1 MYKHNISSSNTA
13 TSGASNLFDSSFYF
27 MTSDFRVY
35 KVLDNNGG
43 TAFSGS
49 EPTSE
54 STSAFALGG
63 YVLKYMYKIS
73 ASDALSLI
81 PLTSYLC
88 QPTQLCVDPAT
99 DGAIESLVVTGGS
112 GYTDGTYYAQ
122 YLVMEQIKEHH
133 LVQ

>member
-13 TSGASNLFDSSFYF
+13 TSGASNLFDSTFYF
-27 MTSDFRVY
+27 MTSDNRVY

-73 ASDALSLI
+73 LLMQPSLT
-81 PLTSYLC
+81 PLTSYLY
-88 QPTQLCVDPAT
+88 QLTQL
-99 DGAIESLVVTGGS
+99 
-112 GYTDGTYYAQ
+112 
-122 YLVMEQIKEHH
+122 
-133 LVQ
+133 